1 MSTHIF
7 NMFNQTTAEPAAK
20 NRGEK
25 IDDKKT
31 TDGHPT
37 RGSDERVTPT
47 SEERRSERK

>member
-1 MSTHIF
+1 
-7 NMFNQTTAEPAAK
+7 MFNQTTAEQAAK

-25 IDDKKT
+25 IDDTKT

-47 SEERRSERK
+47 SEEWRSDSK